1 MLNRVN
7 KVFIGKNISRT
18 ANVTVIPGT
27 SSANNIAQGEIV
39 VLDQY
44 KKVLAAGATISDT
57 PIIYIAEGL
66 PDTYS
71 IVNTAG
77 TSITGIRKVLYSD
90 PIDGMKIR
98 NYEARPYSAST
109 EEVWTIGMTTNFTPV
124 VGALYKIRIIY
135 NDTYEKPGQVTSTY
149 YYNALT
155 AFTGDLCIALAAL
168 INGDSNFR
176 VVATVGTSTAGNQ
189 NGQIILTGK
198 VLPFDRVDS
207 DNSID
212 IYQQVN
218 FKVSLFSNNFGTTT
232 SSMTTRPTP
241 GQGIWQRVR
250 DDEKLSMSNQRG
262 PTNYTWFPVITPAWR
277 TQDGVVNSPAGT
289 YNMII
294 IEHEAN
300 YLSSDSQYRKDQP
313 KTTTLYMFTGA
324 ETNQTANVLGVLNP
338 WFDSVPGSFN
348 TVNITSLV

>member
-1 MLNRVN
+1 MLERVN

-18 ANVTVIPGT
+18 ASVTVVPGAGT
-27 SSANNIAQGEIV
+27 ANTIAQGEIV
-39 VLDQY
+39 VLD
-44 KKVLAAGATISDT
+44 KNRNVLAPGSTIADT
-57 PIIYIAEGL
+57 SGIYIAEGL

-90 PIDGMKIR
+90 LITGSLVLNYDG
-98 NYEARPYSAST
+98 RPYSAST
-109 EEVWTIGMTTNFTPV
+109 EEVWTITMTTNFTPV

-135 NDTYEKPGQVTSTY
+135 NDTFEKPGQVTGTY

-155 AFTGDLCIALAAL
+155 AFTGDLAIAFASL
-168 INGDSNFR
+168 INADANAR
-176 VVATVGTSTAGNQ
+176 VVATSTGSTAGNQ
-189 NGQIILTGK
+189 NGVLILTGK

-207 DNSID
+207 NNSID

-218 FKVSLFSNNFGTTT
+218 FKVSLFSNNFGITT

-250 DDEKLSMSNQRG
+250 DDEKLTMSNQRG
-262 PTNYTWFPVITPAWR
+262 PTNYTWFPIITPPWR
-277 TQDGVVNSPAGT
+277 TQDGVVNSPVGT

-294 IEHEAN
+294 IEHEAQ
-300 YLSSDSQYRKDQP
+300 YISSDTQFRRQAP
-313 KTTTLYMFTGA
+313 KVVSIYMFTGA
-324 ETNQTANVLGVLNP
+324 ATNQTTDVLSVLNP
-338 WFDSVPGSFN
+338 WMASAGGFDYIGQNFV
-348 TVNITSLV
+348 